1 MIIACSYIDC
11 PAVIEVWGV
20 VSPETTFICRKH
32 SSVAEDTVRFQDT
45 QFSPQIGSG
54 TDPRTYEH
62 GRAKFSPTLENR
74 KSKITDSAKSYR
86 RRVVEQANTEL
97 EGHEHAKEI
106 LELLN
111 LDVRDR
117 NSGTDKK

>member
-1 MIIACSYIDC
+1 
-11 PAVIEVWGV
+11 
-20 VSPETTFICRKH
+20 
-32 SSVAEDTVRFQDT
+32 
-45 QFSPQIGSG
+45 
-54 TDPRTYEH
+54 
-62 GRAKFSPTLENR
+62 LENR

-86 RRVVEQANTEL
+86 RKVVEQAKTEL
-97 EGHEHAKEI
+97 EGHEHATEI

>member
-1 MIIACSYIDC
+1 MIIACTFIDC
-11 PAVIEVWGV
+11 PAVIEVVESVGPM
-20 VSPETTFICRKH
+20 STFTCRRH
-32 SSVAEDTVRFQDT
+32 TSTAVDTVRFQDS

-86 RRVVEQANTEL
+86 ARVVEQAKTEL
-97 EGHEHAKEI
+97 DGHEHATEI